1 MRDLKFGHMVIE
13 KNGIECKCGN
23 MGCFEKYASMNAL
36 KEKIR
41 LKKNLKEITGK
52 SLYEIIK
59 NEEDVVDII
68 DEFIYNLCIG
78 LINLIRIFEPEAICI
93 GGSFAY
99 FEDLLLEK
107 ILQKLKEINEKLNI
121 IIPEI
126 VIAKCG
132 NDAGIIGSTI
142 I

>member
-1 MRDLKFGHMVIE
+1 MKDLKFGHIIIE
-13 KNGIECKCGN
+13 KNGVKCKCGN
-23 MGCFEKYASMNAL
+23 KGCFEKYASMSAL

-41 LKKNLKEITGK
+41 LKKNLKNITGK
-52 SLYEIIK
+52 RLYEIIK
-59 NEEDVVDII
+59 SEDDVVDII

-78 LINLIRIFEPEAICI
+78 LINLIKIFESEAICI

-99 FEDLLLEK
+99 FEELLLDRVLE
-107 ILQKLKEINEKLNI
+107 KLKEINKILDI
-121 IIPEI
+121 TIPKI

>member
-1 MRDLKFGHMVIE
+1 MVIE